1 MGIEIEAKSICKNY
15 DEYEKVLKGID
26 LKIESNTFNVLLGQ
40 SGSGKSTLINIM
52 SGLLKPTSG
61 ETLINSININTVDEK
76 TLADY
81 RRNIISNIYQD
92 YMLLPELTVRE
103 NIELGNGTD
112 GDTIPLASITEILGL
127 DDFINKYPS
136 QLSGGQKQRAAI
148 ARAIIKKPKILFC
161 DEATGALDEE
171 NSKLVVKLLHDIKE
185 KFGITIIF
193 ATHNLK
199 IALTAD
205 RVITIKDG
213 LIVKDVKNDKVLS
226 PMEINWG
233 IEEPADE

>member
-1 MGIEIEAKSICKNY
+1 
-15 DEYEKVLKGID
+15 
-26 LKIESNTFNVLLGQ
+26 
-40 SGSGKSTLINIM
+40 
-52 SGLLKPTSG
+52 
-61 ETLINSININTVDEK
+61 
-76 TLADY
+76 
-81 RRNIISNIYQD
+81 
-92 YMLLPELTVRE
+92 MLLPELTVRE